1 MRQLTI
7 FFETS
12 KGKRVKNM
20 IIGLGA
26 AVVMMGA
33 LFKLE
38 SWPFASAMLIAGLS
52 VEAFIF
58 ALQGLLPPH
67 KDYYWE
73 KLYPDLDVSP
83 EEEEAKKGGHAE
95 AKSFKSKS
103 ITEELD
109 SVLEKAKIESEL
121 LERLGANL
129 GKLGTNIEKLNDIG
143 DAGVAT
149 QEYSENARQASKALT
164 EMKNAYMNA
173 TEAVSGLASMTTET
187 KSYQEEVGKVSKN
200 LSALNAMYEMEL
212 QDTGNHLKTM
222 KDFSTSLSS
231 ALSNLNESVEDTK
244 TYKTEMQNLS
254 KNLSSLNQVYGNMLG
269 AMTMGRP
276 GGTN

>member
-26 AVVMMGA
+26 SVVMMGA

-38 SWPFASAMLIAGLS
+38 SWPGASIMLIAGLS

-83 EEEEAKKGGHAE
+83 EEEEVKKGGVE
-95 AKSFKSKS
+95 GKSFKSKS
-103 ITEELD
+103 VTEELD
-109 SVLEKAKIESEL
+109 AMLEKANLETAL
-121 LERLGANL
+121 LERLGTNL
-129 GKLGTNIEKLNDIG
+129 GKFGTNLEKLNDLS
-143 DAGVAT
+143 DAGVVT
-149 QEYSENARQASKALT
+149 QEYSENARQASAALAD
-164 EMKNAYMNA
+164 MKNAYVGA
-173 TEAVSGLASMTTET
+173 TEAVSGLANMTGET
-187 KSYQEEVGKVSKN
+187 RAYQDEITKVSKN

-212 QDTGNHLKTM
+212 QDTGTHLKTM
-222 KDFSTSLSS
+222 KDFSQSMSSAMTNLQESVSFTETYKHEMESLSR
-231 ALSNLNESVEDTK
+231 NLT
-244 TYKTEMQNLS
+244 Q
-254 KNLSSLNQVYGNMLG
+254 LNQVYGNMLS
-269 AMTMGRP
+269 AMSVGRP
-276 GGTN
+276 GGNA